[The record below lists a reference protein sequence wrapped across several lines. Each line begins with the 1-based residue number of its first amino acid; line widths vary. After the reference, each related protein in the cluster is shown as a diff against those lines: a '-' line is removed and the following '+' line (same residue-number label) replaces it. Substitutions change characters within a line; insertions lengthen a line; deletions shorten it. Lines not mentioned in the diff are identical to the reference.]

1 MYADKILKG
10 AQPGRSSHRAAYE
23 VRAGHQPQD
32 RQGPSPYDPALAAG
46 AGGSGH
52 RVVNRRRFLL
62 TSLAGAL
69 AGRLAAEAQQPA
81 TPVIGWLS
89 ARSREDTAHLVA
101 AFLRGLGEN
110 GFVEGQN
117 VVIEYRWAQGR
128 YDRLPTMATEI
139 VHRPVSVLA
148 STGGEPAA
156 AAAKAATSRVPIVFA
171 IGGDPVK
178 QGFTASFRR
187 PGGNATGVSGLTNDL
202 EPKRLGLLRELV
214 PRAATIGV
222 LVNPQFPPSECQVK
236 DVQEAARSLRLQIDI
251 LRASSDQEIS
261 AAFDAVTRRHLPAL
275 AVAGDPFFD
284 TRRDKLVA
292 LAAHHAIPTMYHVRE
307 FAEAGGL
314 ISYGID
320 FSEVYR
326 QVGVYVGQILK
337 GAKPADLPVMEP
349 SRFELVINLKTA
361 KALGLTIPPS
371 LLARVDQVI
380 E

>member
-1 MYADKILKG
+1 M
-10 AQPGRSSHRAAYE
+10 
-23 VRAGHQPQD
+23 
-32 RQGPSPYDPALAAG
+32 
-46 AGGSGH
+46 
-52 RVVNRRRFLL
+52 NRRRFLL

-69 AGRLAAEAQQPA
+69 AGRLAAEAQQPT

-128 YDRLPTMATEI
+128 YDRLPTMATEL

-222 LVNPQFPPSECQVK
+222 LVNPQFPPSERQMK
-236 DVQEAARSLRLQIDI
+236 DVQEAARSLKLQIDI

-314 ISYGID
+314 ISYGSNPIAN
-320 FSEVYR
+320 YL
-326 QVGVYVGQILK
+326 QAAAYVARIVK
-337 GAKPADLPVMEP
+337 GTAPADLPVQQP
-349 SRFELVINLKTA
+349 TKFELVINLKTA
-361 KALGLTIPPS
+361 KTLGLTVP
-371 LLARVDQVI
+371 LTLQAAADEVI

>member
-1 MYADKILKG
+1 M
-10 AQPGRSSHRAAYE
+10 
-23 VRAGHQPQD
+23 
-32 RQGPSPYDPALAAG
+32 
-46 AGGSGH
+46 
-52 RVVNRRRFLL
+52 
-62 TSLAGAL
+62 
-69 AGRLAAEAQQPA
+69 
-81 TPVIGWLS
+81 
-89 ARSREDTAHLVA
+89 
-101 AFLRGLGEN
+101 
-110 GFVEGQN
+110 
-117 VVIEYRWAQGR
+117 
-128 YDRLPTMATEI
+128 
-139 VHRPVSVLA
+139 
-148 STGGEPAA
+148 
-156 AAAKAATSRVPIVFA
+156 
-171 IGGDPVK
+171 
-178 QGFTASFRR
+178 
-187 PGGNATGVSGLTNDL
+187 
-202 EPKRLGLLRELV
+202 
-214 PRAATIGV
+214 
-222 LVNPQFPPSECQVK
+222 K
-236 DVQEAARSLRLQIDI
+236 DVQEAARSLKLQIDI

-320 FSEVYR
+320 FSEVYG